1 MRPLPAF
8 CLLALSALPLHA
20 GLFTLSA
27 VNVTALTVDGSDQQT
42 SFSGPTTASIS
53 RTGERTL
60 FSGMTS
66 LGVVGTATSA
76 ASARAGA
83 GTLGVQTAV
92 TIHSAGSPTAL
103 KASAG
108 KYENPGAG
116 QFFDANGAQA
126 DFKSTDLRITPIPGA
141 GVSGAGMLSARL
153 NLDLDGTFTTNPV
166 FAGPGTASMSSTLY
180 LSIRFGYADPVT
192 HIQGVPTFYT
202 GSVTLT
208 QSSGGSPVFG
218 AGTGLLAGYTGGPLA
233 IATAA
238 TALPI
243 DVPISLDVRLGAI
256 TEVTADGTVDYS
268 GGVDFFHTLSLP
280 TAGAVLTLP
289 SGYSTESTELNV
301 AGNSFTAVPEP
312 TGWAGLAATGLLGF
326 ALVRRWTLRA

>member
-1 MRPLPAF
+1 MKPLPAI

-27 VNVTALTVDGSDQQT
+27 VNVTALTVDGFDQQT
-42 SFSGPTTASIS
+42 SFVGPTTTSIS

-60 FSGMTS
+60 FDGMMS

-92 TIHSAGSPTAL
+92 TIHAAGSPTAL

-166 FAGPGTASMSSTLY
+166 LAGPGTASMSSTLY
-180 LSIRFGYADPVT
+180 LSIRFGYVDPVT
-192 HIQGVPTFYT
+192 HAQGMPTFYA
-202 GSVTLT
+202 GNVTIT
-208 QSSGGSPVFG
+208 QSSGGAPVFG

-233 IATAA
+233 ISTAA

-256 TEVTADGTVDYS
+256 TELTADGTVDYS

-280 TAGAVLTLP
+280 TTGAVLTLP
-289 SGYSTESTELNV
+289 AGYSTESTELNV
-301 AGNSFTAVPEP
+301 AGNSFAAVPEP
-312 TGWAGLAATGLLGF
+312 AGWAGLAATGLLGF
-326 ALVRRWTLRA
+326 ALARRWTLRA

>member
-1 MRPLPAF
+1 MKPLPAI

-27 VNVTALTVDGSDQQT
+27 VNVAALTVDGFDQQT
-42 SFSGPTTASIS
+42 SFVGPTTTSIS

-60 FSGMTS
+60 FDGMMS

-92 TIHSAGSPTAL
+92 TIHAAGSPTSL

-166 FAGPGTASMSSTLY
+166 LAGPGTASMSSTLY
-180 LSIRFGYADPVT
+180 LSIRFGYVDPVT
-192 HIQGVPTFYT
+192 HAQGMPTFQAGHVPIPRT
-202 GSVTLT
+202 
-208 QSSGGSPVFG
+208 SGGPPVVGPG
-218 AGTGLLAGYTGGPLA
+218 AGLRPGYPARFANPANAPAPGYVD
-233 IATAA
+233 
-238 TALPI
+238 
-243 DVPISLDVRLGAI
+243 DVLDPAETRQKI
-256 TEVTADGTVDYS
+256 
-268 GGVDFFHTLSLP
+268 
-280 TAGAVLTLP
+280 
-289 SGYSTESTELNV
+289 V
-301 AGNSFTAVPEP
+301 AGF
-312 TGWAGLAATGLLGF
+312 
-326 ALVRRWTLRA
+326 RMLRTKREELPHRKHGNMPL